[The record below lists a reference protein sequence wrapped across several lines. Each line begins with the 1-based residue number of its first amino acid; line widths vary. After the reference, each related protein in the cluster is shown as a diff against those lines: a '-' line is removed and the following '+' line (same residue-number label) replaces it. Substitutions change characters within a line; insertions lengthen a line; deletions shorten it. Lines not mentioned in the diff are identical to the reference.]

1 MDDIQLGSVGRP
13 EQIRAQLGMRGAEVI
28 IISSERVSA
37 RPENEAES
45 SCKKKNEIIIKD
57 YNNIIGGASTEPW
70 GRPKDPVTKVI

>member
-1 MDDIQLGSVGRP
+1 MLEGLNKIL
-13 EQIRAQLGMRGAEVI
+13 AQLGMRGAEVI

-57 YNNIIGGASTEPW
+57 YNVGGASTEPW
-70 GRPKDPVTKVI
+70 RRPKEPVTKVI